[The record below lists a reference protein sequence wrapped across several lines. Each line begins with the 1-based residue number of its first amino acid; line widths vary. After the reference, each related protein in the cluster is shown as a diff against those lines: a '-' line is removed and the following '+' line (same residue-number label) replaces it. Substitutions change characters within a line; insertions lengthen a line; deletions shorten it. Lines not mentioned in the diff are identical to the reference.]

1 MSLLIRAIGASG
13 DWVIFQCDNMRY
25 HIVTLHLLEFAGK
38 VFLRGTCRV
47 VRLVQVV
54 LLAKSCI
61 LLENIRGVCVL
72 AN

>member
-1 MSLLIRAIGASG
+1 M
-13 DWVIFQCDNMRY
+13 
-25 HIVTLHLLEFAGK
+25 TLHLLEFAGK
-38 VFLRGTCRV
+38 VFLRGTCLV

>member
-1 MSLLIRAIGASG
+1 M
-13 DWVIFQCDNMRY
+13 
-25 HIVTLHLLEFAGK
+25 TLHLLEFAGK
-38 VFLRGTCRV
+38 VFLRGTYLV

-61 LLENIRGVCVL
+61 LLENIRGVYVL